1 MMHSGQDFAGNLNV
15 VVIGGSRYLKNK
27 IITNRS
33 SGIGK
38 AIVTR
43 FAKSGCN
50 VLATFFSN
58 SQSAHDLKKQ
68 HTNVEF
74 THLDQGEITSIETFT
89 ALAKEWLSRTS
100 NPKIDILVNNA
111 ALGSATVIPYIH
123 SKLNNA
129 QVYWQSL
136 STARKRALEDE
147 ALMKVNALGP
157 LWLTEGLLPL
167 MKRMGEE
174 TKRDYGTIVFFGSV
188 GGSVGVFPE
197 YRASDQMS
205 KSAVSYLSKHLA
217 AENVYTNIDV
227 FCLSPG
233 ATWTDMFQKSTIDTC
248 ADPNAFVSQMPKRR
262 LIEPSEIADAV
273 FTFTTN
279 KWARVFHGAVL
290 DASLGLGVRPG
301 LQTENSVDRG
311 VAKLYAIK

>member
-1 MMHSGQDFAGNLNV
+1 MS
-15 VVIGGSRYLKNK
+15 
-27 IITNRS
+27 
-33 SGIGK
+33 
-38 AIVTR
+38 
-43 FAKSGCN
+43 
-50 VLATFFSN
+50 TFYSN
-58 SQSAHDLKKQ
+58 SQSAHELKKQ
-68 HTNVEF
+68 FPNVEF
-74 THLDQGEITSIETFT
+74 FHLDQGEITSIESFTTF
-89 ALAKEWLSRTS
+89 AKEWLLRI
-100 NPKIDILVNNA
+100 NAVKIDILINNA

-136 STARKRALEDE
+136 SPARKRALEDE

-167 MKRMGEE
+167 MKRID
-174 TKRDYGTIVFFGSV
+174 KDSSRDYGTIAFFGSV

-227 FCLSPG
+227 FCISPG
-233 ATWTDMFQKSTIDTC
+233 ATWTEMFKKSTVDTC
-248 ADPNAFVSQMPKRR
+248 SDPNAFVSQMPKSR

-273 FTFTTN
+273 YTFTMS
-279 KWARVFHGAVL
+279 KWARVFHGAVI

-311 VAKLYAIK
+311 CAKLYKNL